1 VGAGAGGVGV
11 AKAIQ
16 DGLVYQGLSR
26 EQARRQMFVLDAAG
40 LVVEGVSAQ
49 GYQLAVSQFVATY
62 ADWSLQG
69 EIPSL
74 LEVIEQAHPTV
85 LLGLTGV
92 AGLFNEPLVRRMAAN
107 TDRPII
113 FPLSNPTANS
123 EAIPQDLIAW
133 SDGRAIVATG
143 SPFADVDYLGQR
155 YPVGQGN
162 NAFVFPGIGFAAVVG
177 RCRRISDA
185 MILESAF
192 ALAAYTERH
201 YASRGLIFPPINDLR
216 EVSVAVAARVLAVAL
231 QDGSADRPDLV
242 DLDLAGLAEYVRS
255 RMWDP
260 VYLPYVLGEGAR

>member
-1 VGAGAGGVGV
+1 
-11 AKAIQ
+11 
-16 DGLVYQGLSR
+16 
-26 EQARRQMFVLDAAG
+26 
-40 LVVEGVSAQ
+40 
-49 GYQLAVSQFVATY
+49 
-62 ADWSLQG
+62 
-69 EIPSL
+69 
-74 LEVIEQAHPTV
+74 
-85 LLGLTGV
+85 
-92 AGLFNEPLVRRMAAN
+92 
-107 TDRPII
+107 
-113 FPLSNPTANS
+113 
-123 EAIPQDLIAW
+123 
-133 SDGRAIVATG
+133 
-143 SPFADVDYLGQR
+143 
-155 YPVGQGN
+155 VGQGN